1 MFNVTIIRARTRTS
15 SIIVSCVLSVAIFQS
30 HGVLVSLP
38 AAMVH
43 SRIHMGLFV
52 GSVESAVEKGGDR
65 NISIQDGSETKERY
79 V

>member
-38 AAMVH
+38 AAMVY

-65 NISIQDGSETKERY
+65 NISMQNGSETKERY

>member
-1 MFNVTIIRARTRTS
+1 MCIRS
-15 SIIVSCVLSVAIFQS
+15 VLSDAIFQCC
-30 HGVLVSLP
+30 GVLVGLP

-43 SRIHMGLFV
+43 TRIHCGLFV

-65 NISIQDGSETKERY
+65 NISIQNGGETKERY

>member
-1 MFNVTIIRARTRTS
+1 M
-15 SIIVSCVLSVAIFQS
+15 LSVAIFQN

-65 NISIQDGSETKERY
+65 NISIQNGSETKERY